1 MIMWEETLS
10 DRTRYAR
17 TEEYN
22 KNKNNKQNKT
32 LGNHVDSWLN
42 QDRFLSRR
50 RGSLLAE
57 QSYHKHLSARVCYWI
72 CHQPEIQTWKRIFIS
87 IRAKKNQGH
96 GAYKPY
102 LWPSSVTNNTLN
114 GQLIICIWAQHYTIY
129 HSSLTI
135 NTFVQG
141 RWVLVV
147 TRWENTG
154 KGIIYSV
161 DQDQNLITLKL
172 KSRHINKEK

>member
-87 IRAKKNQGH
+87 IRAKKKIKVMEHTNHTSGLLVWRIIH
-96 GAYKPY
+96 LMDNLSFVSEHSITRSTTVVSPSTPLYKA
-102 LWPSSVTNNTLN
+102 
-114 GQLIICIWAQHYTIY
+114 GE
-129 HSSLTI
+129 SL
-135 NTFVQG
+135 
-141 RWVLVV
+141 
-147 TRWENTG
+147 
-154 KGIIYSV
+154 
-161 DQDQNLITLKL
+161 
-172 KSRHINKEK
+172 